1 MSPQEIIIKEN
12 YMKLK
17 TRGLL
22 IVGEITNL
30 FPTFTTANPMRSS
43 INGTGEVEDYYQE
56 GRKYK

>member
-1 MSPQEIIIKEN
+1 
-12 YMKLK
+12 MKLK